1 MTTWSLPRVLF
12 VDDEPELLESI
23 ADVWGLHY
31 EVSTA
36 LGGAA
41 GLVALAKHKPHIV
54 VSDMR
59 MPSMDGATFLA
70 RARKRLP
77 TAVRILLTGHADL
90 DAALRAV
97 NEGGIFRFLTKPCP
111 PDVMGPAL
119 EAAYAHFLQQDV
131 DRARLG
137 AKVDV
142 LATQLAHAERLA
154 TLGTMSASLGHE
166 MNNAL
171 AILECA
177 VEEVREDAAAGVI
190 PAAEVLQSL
199 IVGKDRLMA
208 QARGALSLAR
218 REARDP
224 RPLDIAATVRDVTAV
239 LTTLGV
245 TRRAS
250 VVVSTDAEPMWAVAD
265 RTEIEQIVINLV
277 KNSIDAIVE
286 QKRAGTVE
294 VSVRATDSRVQL
306 RVADNGGGIPPPQLA
321 RVFEPYFTTK
331 AAGAGTG
338 LGLPLV
344 KRLAE
349 SYGGGVAVASD
360 RHAGTTVVT
369 VELPRWTRS
378 ALTRTRAATKSPAT
392 S

>member
-1 MTTWSLPRVLF
+1 MTWNLPRVLF
-12 VDDEPELLESI
+12 VDDEPDLLESI
-23 ADVWGLHY
+23 ADVWGLQY

-41 GLVALAKHKPHIV
+41 GLVALAEHKPHIV
-54 VSDMR
+54 VCDMR
-59 MPSMDGATFLA
+59 MPGMDGATFLA
-70 RARKRLP
+70 RVRRRSPGTVRL
-77 TAVRILLTGHADL
+77 LLTGHADL

-97 NEGGIFRFLTKPCP
+97 NEGGIFRFLQKPCP
-111 PDVMGPAL
+111 PHVLGPAL
-119 EAAYAHFLQQDV
+119 EAAYAHFLQQDA

-137 AKVDV
+137 AKVDE
-142 LATQLAHAERLA
+142 LASQLAHAERLA

-177 VEEVREDAAAGVI
+177 VEEVRDDAAAGVV

-199 IVGKDRLMA
+199 VVGKDRLLA

-218 REARDP
+218 REVRDP

-250 VVVSTDAEPMWAVAD
+250 VVVRTDAEPMWAVAD

-294 VSVRATDSRVQL
+294 VSVRATDNRVQIQI
-306 RVADNGGGIPPPQLA
+306 ADNGGGIAPPQLA
-321 RVFEPYFTTK
+321 RVFEPYYTTK
-331 AAGAGTG
+331 ASGLGTG

-349 SYGGGVAVASD
+349 RYGGGVAVTSD
-360 RHAGTTVVT
+360 RHAGTTTVT
-369 VELPRWTRS
+369 VELPRWRTG
-378 ALTRTRAATKSPAT
+378 ALTRTRVATKSPA
-392 S
+392 SSG